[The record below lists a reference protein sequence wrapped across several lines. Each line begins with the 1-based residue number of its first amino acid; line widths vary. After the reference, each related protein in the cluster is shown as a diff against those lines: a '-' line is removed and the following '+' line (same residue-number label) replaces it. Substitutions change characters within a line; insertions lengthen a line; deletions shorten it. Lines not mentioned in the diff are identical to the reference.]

1 MVTGVI
7 SRPSWERG
15 ITGALC
21 SKQAE
26 GDRYPAGDKPR
37 PKSEY
42 TGAPCHEHTAHSLFQ
57 NPKTRSL
64 HFFVITQGNSKRKVK
79 G

>member
-15 ITGALC
+15 IAGALC

-42 TGAPCHEHTAHSLFQ
+42 TGAPCHEHTAQIHY
-57 NPKTRSL
+57 PKILNTL
-64 HFFVITQGNSKRKVK
+64 LTFFVIAKNSQGKET